1 MNPGWRQE
9 ATTFVFLVLLAVIGG
24 FVFGHPFVWLSGT
37 MFAYLIWH
45 VVNLYRLD
53 QWIRRGRQFSTPA
66 SLGVWGEI
74 FNHFYRLRRRDRE
87 RKRRIA
93 YLLREFRNSTAAMP
107 DGVVLLDSLW
117 EIIWFNEAAGR
128 LLGLHTGQDLRR
140 RIGNLIRHP
149 DFVGYLRHGN
159 FEEPVTIPAPA
170 APGIR
175 VSLRIVPYGADQR
188 LLLARDVTRLHR
200 LEEMRRD
207 FVANASHELR
217 SPLTVVSGYLDAMR
231 VDPRLEGDWGG
242 PLAEMEHQVQRMSA
256 IIKDLLELS
265 RLETEA
271 REAPFAPV
279 DVPSM
284 LQRLQ
289 RDALALGYGPRDVQV
304 EVQES
309 LWVLGSESELFS
321 AFSNLVFNA
330 MRYTPEAGEVRIGWQ
345 REGEGARLSV
355 SDTGVGVAPEHIP
368 RLTERFYRVD
378 KSRSRDSGGTGLGL
392 AIVKHVLQRHDARLD
407 VESEPGKGS
416 VFSCTFPAER
426 VVREARTASMSG

>member
-1 MNPGWRQE
+1 MNPSWRQE
-9 ATTFVFLVLLAVIGG
+9 ATVAVFLVLMALVGYFIFHHLFAWLFAAT
-24 FVFGHPFVWLSGT
+24 FV
-37 MFAYLIWH
+37 YLVWH
-45 VVNLYRLD
+45 VINLYRLD
-53 QWIRRGRQFSTPA
+53 RWLRRGRQLSTPA
-66 SLGVWGEI
+66 SRGVWGEL
-74 FNHFYRLRRRDRE
+74 FNQFYRLRRRDRE

-93 YLLREFRNSTAAMP
+93 YLLREFRNSTSAMP
-107 DGVVLLDSLW
+107 DGVVLLDALW
-117 EIIWFNEAAGR
+117 EIIWFNDAAER
-128 LLGLHTGQDLRR
+128 LLGLRPGQDLRR

-159 FEEPVTIPAPA
+159 FDEPIDIAAPA
-170 APGIR
+170 APGVR
-175 VSLRIVPYGADQR
+175 VALHIVPYGSDQR

-217 SPLTVVSGYLDAMR
+217 SPLTVVGGYLDAMR
-231 VDPRLEGDWGG
+231 ADPRLEHDWGV
-242 PLAEMEHQVQRMSA
+242 PLAEMEHQMQRMLE

-284 LQRLQ
+284 LQRVQ
-289 RDALALGYGPRDVQV
+289 REALALGYGPRDVAV
-304 EVQES
+304 DIKDPI
-309 LWVLGSESELFS
+309 WILGSEGELFS

-330 MRYTPEAGEVRIGWQ
+330 MRYTPDSGKVTIHWSMDDDGV
-345 REGEGARLSV
+345 RLSV
-355 SDTGVGVAPEHIP
+355 IDTGVGIAPEHIP

-378 KSRSRDSGGTGLGL
+378 RSRSRDSGGTGLGL
-392 AIVKHVLQRHDARLD
+392 AIVKHVLQRHDAELK

-416 VFSCTFPAER
+416 VFTCRFPLER
-426 VVREARTASMSG
+426 VAREARTA

>member
-9 ATTFVFLVLLAVIGG
+9 IMSFLFLLLLAIIGG
-24 FVFGHPFVWLSGT
+24 LVFRHTFAWLFASAFVYLVWHL
-37 MFAYLIWH
+37 A
-45 VVNLYRLD
+45 NLYRLND
-53 QWIRRGRQFSTPA
+53 WLRRGRQFATPS

-93 YLLREFRNSTAAMP
+93 YLLREFRNSTSAMP
-107 DGVVLLDSLW
+107 DAVVVVDALW
-117 EIIWFNEAAGR
+117 EIIWFNDAASR
-128 LLGLHTGQDLRR
+128 LLGLRPGQDLGR

-159 FEEPVTIPAPA
+159 FEEPVDIPAPA
-170 APGIR
+170 APGVHIA
-175 VSLRIVPYGADQR
+175 LRIVPYGSDQR

-217 SPLTVVSGYLDAMR
+217 SPLTVVNGYLDAMR
-231 VDPRLEGDWGG
+231 ADARLEVDWGA
-242 PLAEMEHQVQRMSA
+242 PLAEMEHQMQRMSA

-279 DVPSM
+279 DVPGL
-284 LQRLQ
+284 LQRVQ
-289 RDALALGYGPRDVQV
+289 RESQALGYGPRDVAV
-304 EVQES
+304 EIGEP
-309 LWVLGSESELFS
+309 LWILGAESELYS

-330 MRYTPEAGEVRIGWQ
+330 MRYTPDSGQVRIRWTAS
-345 REGEGARLSV
+345 GEGAELSV
-355 SDTGVGVAPEHIP
+355 SDTGVGIAPEHIP

-378 KSRSRDSGGTGLGL
+378 RSRSRDSGGTGLGL
-392 AIVKHVLQRHDARLD
+392 AIVKHVLQRHSADLD

-416 VFSCTFPAER
+416 VFTCRFPAER
-426 VVREARTASMSG
+426 VTREARIA